1 MTESLASP
9 LDFFKG
15 LFIAHLLI
23 NMIPSQ
29 GAPSSKNYIKISLTA
44 FFKKI
49 PYQTY
54 LSVITRPKGR
64 ACGESHRTLGC
75 YLNQP
80 GTYNINNFHIPN
92 FNNEL
97 QF

>member
-29 GAPSSKNYIKISLTA
+29 GAPSSKNYIKISLTF
-44 FFKKI
+44 FFKKNSI
-49 PYQTY
+49 SD
-54 LSVITRPKGR
+54 LSQRYYK
-64 ACGESHRTLGC
+64 A
-75 YLNQP
+75 
-80 GTYNINNFHIPN
+80 
-92 FNNEL
+92 
-97 QF
+97 